1 MKFRGRLTLILNC
14 FWNLVLKCCMG
25 ESSSICSVCALNS
38 VTRYQ
43 KKIKFENAFNYVA
56 LLFANILLNEIP
68 VLQSFKSV

>member
-1 MKFRGRLTLILNC
+1 
-14 FWNLVLKCCMG
+14 MG